1 MFQYNNESS
10 TILFSHINVG
20 NTPFGFGGGVG
31 VDNVGKEAQRDFAM
45 VCVSCHFYKNTTFY
59 IIKFKFTKEHK

>member
-10 TILFSHINVG
+10 NILFSHINVG
-20 NTPFGFGGGVG
+20 NTPFGSGG

-45 VCVSCHFYKNTTFY
+45 VC
-59 IIKFKFTKEHK
+59 